1 MSQPIFVFDTNI
13 LLTAMLSPRSQS
25 NIAMGVAF
33 RKGIIVYSDE
43 TLAELEK
50 KIYLPKFDKYVS
62 LSRRL
67 MFYHR
72 FAFTAFPINITTH
85 IEACRDPKDDMFLEL
100 AKSADADCIV
110 SKDKDLLVLH
120 PFDGIPI
127 LDVPI
132 FLNRFGLTTP

>member
-1 MSQPIFVFDTNI
+1 
-13 LLTAMLSPRSQS
+13 MLSPRSQS

-50 KIYLPKFDKYVS
+50 KIYLPKFDKYVP

-110 SKDKDLLVLH
+110 NKNRLAHDSANISSIIASVN
-120 PFDGIPI
+120 PFASASLPI
-127 LDVPI
+127 SCV
-132 FLNRFGLTTP
+132 N

>member
-1 MSQPIFVFDTNI
+1 MNPLIFVLDTNV

-25 NIAMGVAF
+25 NAAMSQAF

-50 KIYLPKFDKYVS
+50 KIHLPRFDKYVP
-62 LSRRL
+62 LPRRL

-72 FAFTAFPINITTH
+72 FAFTAFPIRITTH

-100 AKSADADCIV
+100 AKSAYADCIV
-110 SKDKDLLVLH
+110 TQDNDLLVLH
-120 PFDGIPI
+120 PFEDLPI
-127 LDVPI
+127 LNVPT
-132 FLNRFGLTTP
+132 FLNKF

>member
-1 MSQPIFVFDTNI
+1 MSQPIFVFDTNV

-25 NIAMGVAF
+25 NIAMSIAF

-50 KIYLPKFDKYVS
+50 KIYIPRFDKYIP

-72 FAFTAFPINITTH
+72 FVFTAFPIEFI
-85 IEACRDPKDDMFLEL
+85 
-100 AKSADADCIV
+100 
-110 SKDKDLLVLH
+110 
-120 PFDGIPI
+120 
-127 LDVPI
+127 
-132 FLNRFGLTTP
+132 LNRIVITHADFCNFAA